1 VTTWRYL
8 VTDLRTG
15 DQICEALPLRTDSIP
30 DSLISVPRLT
40 GVVDLNDPIF
50 VSDPGADDGVNAEQ
64 ATEPTRAV
72 IWPLRDE
79 RPVGCFLVWARPGYT
94 SGATSMSIQ
103 ADRIDSLLAARTIR
117 DTLQFSQVDQLD
129 IARDLIRY
137 ALGRPLEHVL
147 VQPPSKGPAADVP
160 WLRLDSTVSGVLR
173 DRLDV
178 DGYQGSSRKKI
189 GDLVTELATVE
200 DGFEQR
206 IDCAMD
212 PTTSTPYATWVFGYP
227 TLGVSA
233 TETLLG
239 FENPGA
245 VEELTLDED
254 GYTSATL
261 VDVMGAGEGEATI
274 IGTAV
279 DTTETDAG
287 GPLLELALRETS
299 TTQQVTAD
307 AKAAKELADRLGVNE
322 GWKLRLRADAQP
334 VFGSYVLGDHIVV
347 RVSDGRWALREVTL
361 RVIGWDVHPGATS
374 VETVD
379 LIVTNP

>member
-1 VTTWRYL
+1 MSTWRYL
-8 VTDLRTG
+8 VTDLRSG
-15 DQICEALPLRTDSIP
+15 NQLCEALPLRTESIP
-30 DSLISVPRLT
+30 DSLISIPRLT
-40 GVVDLNDPIF
+40 GTVDLADPIF
-50 VSDPGADDGVNAEQ
+50 TSDAGADDGVNADQ
-64 ATEPTRAV
+64 ATAPTRTV

-94 SGATSMSIQ
+94 SGATSMTIQ
-103 ADRIDSLLAARTIR
+103 ADRIDSLLAARTVR

-137 ALGRPLEHVL
+137 ALGRPMLHVL
-147 VQPPSKGPAADVP
+147 EQPPSTGPAADVP
-160 WLRLDSTVSGVLR
+160 WLRLDDTLSGVLR

-178 DGYQGSSRKKI
+178 NGYQGSSRKKI
-189 GDLVTELATVE
+189 IDLLTELAAVE
-200 DGFEQR
+200 GGFEQR
-206 IDCAMD
+206 IDYAID
-212 PTTSTPYATWVFGYP
+212 PATNTPYATWRFGYP

-233 TETLLG
+233 EDTQLG
-239 FENPGA
+239 FEHPGA

-261 VDVMGAGEGEATI
+261 VDLMGAGEGEATI
-274 IGTAV
+274 IGTAA
-279 DTTETDAG
+279 TETDDG
-287 GPLLELALRETS
+287 GPLLEMAVRQTS
-299 TTQQVTAD
+299 ITQQSTAD
-307 AKAAKELADRLGVNE
+307 AKAAAELADRLGVNE

-347 RVSDGRWALREVTL
+347 RVSDSRWALREVVL

-379 LIVTNP
+379 LIVSNP